1 MPCGTTPTDLAS
13 VSPLGTIA
21 AIAMFEVR
29 PGTPMPGT
37 FGVISDRRRKSSSRP
52 RYCARFAFPVARP
65 NRYPEQVRS
74 ASARRGGRRSQRLGA
89 TSRRHRAPRARPP
102 LTFTQRRR
110 RPNRL
115 PSAHARC
122 SSNCVRSMSRSRSS
136 RATTARTFIVIGH
149 RQLVDGGDDVDHVT
163 AQTIELADHQDV
175 AAFEAIKKTPPA
187 GLPGSSRSEALR
199 SPAAS

>member
-1 MPCGTTPTDLAS
+1 MPWGTTPTDLAS

-21 AIAMFEVR
+21 AIAMFEYAR
-29 PGTPMPGT
+29 
-37 FGVISDRRRKSSSRP
+37 VISDGRRKSSSRP
-52 RYCARFAFPVARP
+52 RHCARFAFPCSP
-65 NRYPEQVRS
+65 PEPVPGAVRS

-89 TSRRHRAPRARPP
+89 TPRRHRAPRARRP

-122 SSNCVRSMSRSRSS
+122 SPNCVGSMSRSRSN
-136 RATTARTFIVIGH
+136 RATAARTFIVIGR
-149 RQLVDGGDDVDHVT
+149 RQLVGGGDDVDHVT

-187 GLPGSSRSEALR
+187 GLPGGSRSEALR